1 VSNSPSSKYRDRSS
15 EFRSEAEQLS
25 RYDRPMTI
33 ARTATFVIGAGCLFL
48 SAFDA
53 NLRGIWIASGTT
65 FILAFLALVFYHD
78 SIQRR
83 RDRLLQLTEVNLQQL
98 ARTQR
103 RWDAI
108 PSKSVEVPRQHLAV
122 AKDLDL
128 IGRASV
134 FQLVNLAHT
143 PRGIE
148 MLRDWILEPA
158 SPEDILNRQTSVQ
171 VLAPE
176 FDLREELVLR
186 GRMLAAGLAGPEAF
200 TNWAEAKP
208 FSDRH
213 PWLKWIALAL
223 PIVSVSSLLAFF
235 FDWGDPQI
243 AGVVFMVSLLIN
255 VLFSVLFTGE
265 IHDIFNNISSRSG
278 EMRHYLALFELLAKM
293 PTGSPELEA
302 IQQHAVREEHGALR
316 QLVRLGHIMKLANLR
331 HASLLSILYFGLQ
344 ALVLWDFHVLQLLE
358 WWQRRCGHLV
368 RQWFDALGEL
378 EALCSLSCLA
388 HDNPDWCY
396 PRVSRDGPDRLTG
409 KALAHPLLSDTVRV
423 ANDVEVG
430 PTGTVLLVTG
440 SNMSGK
446 STLLRAIGVNAVLA
460 EAGAPVCA
468 SQLSM
473 CPVTVTTSMR
483 IQDSLEDGVSF
494 YMAELKRL
502 KAIVDQAESY
512 QSQSERTLL
521 YLLDEILQGTNS
533 VERHIA
539 VARVLSH
546 LVEKGAIGAVST
558 HDLDLATSPD
568 LAGVSQAVHFRETLH
583 DADAAQQMTFD
594 YRLRPG
600 VATTTNALKLL
611 ELVGLDRP
619 DQDSPESSE

>member
-1 VSNSPSSKYRDRSS
+1 
-15 EFRSEAEQLS
+15 
-25 RYDRPMTI
+25 MTI
-33 ARTATFVIGAGCLFL
+33 ARTVTFVIGAGCLFL

-53 NLRGIWIASGTT
+53 NLRGIWIGTGTT
-65 FILAFLALVFYHD
+65 FIVAFLALVFYHD
-78 SIQRR
+78 SIQRQ
-83 RDRLLQLTEVNLQQL
+83 RDRLRQLAEVNLQQL

-103 RWDAI
+103 KWDSIPTAQVEI
-108 PSKSVEVPRQHLAV
+108 PSRHLAV
-122 AKDLDL
+122 ARDLDL
-128 IGRASV
+128 VGRASL
-134 FQLVNLAHT
+134 FQLINLAHT

-158 SPEDILNRQTSVQ
+158 TPEEILDRQKSVQ
-171 VLAPE
+171 DLVPE

-186 GRMLAAGLAGPEAF
+186 GRMLSAGLAGPEAF
-200 TNWAEAKP
+200 TNWAEAP
-208 FSDRH
+208 PYSDSR
-213 PWLKWIALAL
+213 PGRKWVATLLPLITLGSLA
-223 PIVSVSSLLAFF
+223 AFLF
-235 FDWGDPQI
+235 GWGDPQI
-243 AGVVFMVSLLIN
+243 AGLVFLVALLVN
-255 VLFSVLFTGE
+255 VLFSVIFTGE

-278 EMRHYLALFELLAKM
+278 EMQHYLALFELLAKM
-293 PTGSPELEA
+293 PTGSPELAA
-302 IQQHAVREEHGALR
+302 IQQQAVREEHGALR
-316 QLVRLGHIMKLANLR
+316 QLVRLGRIMKLANLR
-331 HASLLSILYFGLQ
+331 HASLLSILYFALQ
-344 ALVLWDFHVLQLLE
+344 ALVLWDFHVLRLLE

-368 RQWFDALGEL
+368 RKWFDALGEL

-388 HDNPDWCY
+388 HDNPTWCY
-396 PRVSRDGPDRLTG
+396 PSVTTG
-409 KALAHPLLSDTVRV
+409 NRKQLVGRHLAHPLLSDTVRV

-430 PTGTVLLVTG
+430 PTGTVMLVTG

-468 SQLSM
+468 AELTM
-473 CPVTVTTSMR
+473 CPLNVTTSMR

-502 KAIVDQAESY
+502 KSIVDQADSF
-512 QSQSERTLL
+512 QDQPERTLL

-568 LAGVSQAVHFRETLH
+568 LAGACRAVHFRETLH
-583 DADAAQQMTFD
+583 GADAAQQMTFD
-594 YRLRPG
+594 YCLRPG

-619 DQDSPESSE
+619 DQYSPDSNE

>member
-1 VSNSPSSKYRDRSS
+1 
-15 EFRSEAEQLS
+15 
-25 RYDRPMTI
+25 MTI
-33 ARTATFVIGAGCLFL
+33 ARTVTFVIGAGCLFL
-48 SAFDA
+48 CAFDA

-65 FILAFLALVFYHD
+65 FLVAFVALVFYHD

-83 RDRLLQLTEVNLQQL
+83 RDRFLQLAEVNQQQL
-98 ARTQR
+98 ARTER
-103 RWDAI
+103 RWDGI
-108 PSKSVEVPRQHLAV
+108 PSANIQVPVQHRAV
-122 AKDLDL
+122 ARDLDL
-128 IGRASV
+128 LGRASV
-134 FQLVNLAHT
+134 LQLVNLAHT

-148 MLRDWILEPA
+148 MLRDWILDPA
-158 SPEDILNRQTSVQ
+158 SPEEILNRQKSVQ

-208 FSDRH
+208 FSDSR

-223 PIVSVSSLLAFF
+223 PIISLSSLLAFLVG
-235 FDWGDPQI
+235 WGDPQVV
-243 AGVVFMVSLLIN
+243 GVVFLVALLTN
-255 VLFSVLFTGE
+255 VLFSVIFTGD
-265 IHDIFNNISSRSG
+265 IHDIFNNISSRAG
-278 EMRHYLALFELLAKM
+278 EMQHYLALFELLAKM
-293 PTGSPELEA
+293 PTGSPELVA

-344 ALVLWDFHVLQLLE
+344 ALMLWDFHVLQLVE

-396 PRVSRDGPDRLTG
+396 PHVRRDGSDRLTG
-409 KALAHPLLSDTVRV
+409 KAVAHPLLSDSVRV

-446 STLLRAIGVNAVLA
+446 STLLRSIGVNAVLA

-502 KAIVDQAESY
+502 KAIVDQAESF
-512 QSQSERTLL
+512 QDQSERTLL

-568 LAGVSQAVHFRETLH
+568 LAGASQAVHFRETLH

-594 YRLRPG
+594 YLLRPG

>member
-1 VSNSPSSKYRDRSS
+1 MTESPASKYQDRSRT
-15 EFRSEAEQLS
+15 FRREADLLS
-25 RYDRPMTI
+25 RYDRPLTL
-33 ARTATFVIGAGCLFL
+33 ARTVTFVLGAGCLFL

-53 NLRGIWIASGTT
+53 NLRTFWIAAGLTA
-65 FILAFLALVFYHD
+65 IAAFLALVFYHD

-83 RDRLLQLTEVNLQQL
+83 RDRLLLLTEVNEQQF

-103 RWDAI
+103 HWDQI
-108 PSKSVEVPRQHLAV
+108 PTVPVGIPRQHAAV
-122 AKDLDL
+122 ARDLDL
-128 IGRASV
+128 VGRASL
-134 FQLVNLAHT
+134 FQLLNLAHT

-158 SPEDILNRQTSVQ
+158 SPEIVVNRQQSVAE
-171 VLAPE
+171 LAPE
-176 FDLREELVLR
+176 FDLREELVSR
-186 GRMLAAGLAGPEAF
+186 GHMLASGLAGPEAF
-200 TNWAEAKP
+200 TRWAEAP
-208 FSDRH
+208 PYSDSR
-213 PWLKWIALAL
+213 PVRKWVATLL
-223 PIVSVSSLLAFF
+223 PLVTLSSLLSYLME
-235 FDWGDPQI
+235 WGDPQVM
-243 AGVVFMVSLLIN
+243 GVIFLVSLLIN
-255 VLFSVLFTGE
+255 VLFSVIFTGQ

-278 EMRHYLALFELLAKM
+278 EMQHYLALFELIARM
-293 PTGSPELEA
+293 PTGSAELAA
-302 IQQHAVREEHGALR
+302 IQQHAVRDEHGALR
-316 QLVRLGHIMKLANLR
+316 QLVRLGRIMKLANLR
-331 HASLLSILYFGLQ
+331 HASLFSILYFALQ
-344 ALVLWDFHVLQLLE
+344 ALMLWDFHVLRLLE

-396 PRVSRDGPDRLTG
+396 PRITRDAPTRVTG
-409 KALAHPLLSDTVRV
+409 RQLAHPLLSDRVRV

-460 EAGAPVCA
+460 QAGAPVCA
-468 SQLSM
+468 ADLTM
-473 CPVTVTTSMR
+473 APLTVTTSMR
-483 IQDSLEDGVSF
+483 IQDSLEDGISF

-502 KAIVDQAESY
+502 KAIVDQAEMFQG
-512 QSQSERTLL
+512 QSDRTLL

-546 LVEKGAIGAVST
+546 LIDKGAIGAVST
-558 HDLDLATSPD
+558 HDLDLATAPD
-568 LAGVSQAVHFRETLH
+568 LAGASRAVHFRETLH
-583 DADAAQQMTFD
+583 GADADRQMTFD

-611 ELVGLDRP
+611 ELVGLGSSS
-619 DQDSPESSE
+619 QDPPASSE